1 MRPVDL
7 QISLI
12 RGPEAAQ
19 LVGQAYEAMSVN
31 QQVAAHEF
39 ILKTRQESSQ
49 VKSKENV
56 SASDM
61 KNSTEKEGRTF
72 HMVIRTKK
80 KRDDNNK
87 TASTDEYRGKFIDVR
102 L

>member
-1 MRPVDL
+1 MRPIDL

-19 LVGQAYEAMSVN
+19 LIGPNHESMSMN

-39 ILKTRQESSQ
+39 ILRTRQETSQ
-49 VKSKENV
+49 VKFKENV
-56 SASDM
+56 GEASM
-61 KNSTEKEGRTF
+61 KNSTEKEGRAF
-72 HMVIRTKK
+72 HMVARIRKK
-80 KRDDNNK
+80 KEDDDQNLLN
-87 TASTDEYRGKFIDVR
+87 DEYRGKFIDVR